1 MPHTP
6 FFDMFTLMQVKNHNS
21 LSPVQPLKWLAF
33 RVIAGAGACPF
44 LLSQPSLAQP
54 AELLLSQRNNPN
66 TAPGEIVF
74 YEMKKDDL
82 YICKKKPKEDGYNE
96 DEGKEC
102 TQIGQGYA
110 SVLSKATEL
119 YIEGSQPNGRALLQ
133 SAESLLRQGL
143 QRYPNDATTR
153 YKLGNVL
160 YAQGKLDE
168 AIAELRQAIKINSK
182 YALAYNALG
191 LALAKQGQMEAA
203 VTEWRRAI
211 EINSKY
217 ADARRNLGLA
227 LLEQGKQE
235 EGIENLQKA
244 VELFKAEGKTPEARR
259 IEQFLQQRGLQ

>member
-1 MPHTP
+1 
-6 FFDMFTLMQVKNHNS
+6 MQVKNHNS
-21 LSPVQPLKWLAF
+21 LSPVQPFKWLAF

-54 AELLLSQRNNPN
+54 NEPLLSQSNNPN
-66 TAPGEIVF
+66 TAGEMVF

-82 YICKKKPKEDGYNE
+82 YICKKKPKEDGS
-96 DEGKEC
+96 EGDKEC
-102 TQIGQGYA
+102 TQIGKGYA

-119 YIEGSQPNGRALLQ
+119 YTEGSQPNGRALLP

-143 QRYPNDATTR
+143 ERYPNDAITR

-160 YAQGKLDE
+160 YAQGKLDD
-168 AIAELRQAIKINSK
+168 AIAEFRQAIKINSK
-182 YALAYNALG
+182 YALARNALG
-191 LALAKQGQMEAA
+191 LALAKQGQMESA
-203 VTEWRRAI
+203 VTELRQAI

-217 ADARRNLGLA
+217 AEARRNLGLV

-235 EGIENLQKA
+235 EGLANLKKA
-244 VELFKAEGKTPEARR
+244 VELFKADGQHPEASR